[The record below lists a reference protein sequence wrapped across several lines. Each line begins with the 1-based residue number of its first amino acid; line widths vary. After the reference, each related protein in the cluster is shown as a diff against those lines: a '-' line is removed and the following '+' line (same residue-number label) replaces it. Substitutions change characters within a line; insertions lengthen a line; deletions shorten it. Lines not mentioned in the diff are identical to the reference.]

1 MFRNNLGSGTDLLIE
16 GFEEELL
23 LRCGR
28 PLSAAASSSSPKI
41 HEDAAVAGSMIGE
54 YFFEPSGHEGGMP
67 AVSRRWSR

>member
-28 PLSAAASSSSPKI
+28 PLSAAASSSSPRFMRMRQLL
-41 HEDAAVAGSMIGE
+41 AA
-54 YFFEPSGHEGGMP
+54 
-67 AVSRRWSR
+67 